1 MITNVGDLTVATWM
15 PVSLDAQ
22 KIWTSKGS
30 SSQDVYFVMNLKIRK
45 EITYLVIQNHLVM
58 KKITAIFK
66 SFHWGNKSSGLPW
79 KRRESPKRIQPWRW
93 RTRLPNCIWSGRS
106 TSVTSAVIMNS
117 VISDNGHKKNINNS
131 KLLCRVVS
139 PSPACRDVPRRNT
152 RPRRCVG
159 LLWQTPFLL
168 KMQLPRLE
176 N

>member
-66 SFHWGNKSSGLPW
+66 SFH
-79 KRRESPKRIQPWRW
+79 
-93 RTRLPNCIWSGRS
+93 
-106 TSVTSAVIMNS
+106 
-117 VISDNGHKKNINNS
+117 
-131 KLLCRVVS
+131 
-139 PSPACRDVPRRNT
+139 
-152 RPRRCVG
+152 
-159 LLWQTPFLL
+159 
-168 KMQLPRLE
+168 
-176 N
+176 